1 MNVTKNRNRALLAFA
16 LSAALVSS
24 VAVAQQATTST
35 PSQSVHAKLD
45 ANGDGAID
53 KAEAA
58 KSPRLAGKFDQLDSN
73 HDGRLGADERPQWR
87 NGMHRGVRGM
97 HDRMQ
102 KLDTD
107 GDKRISSKEA
117 AAKPELAQR
126 FARLDANHDGFL
138 DRSDWQARIVQKR
151 GECFAKADADKNGQ
165 LSRGEFDALH
175 QQCHPGGG
183 MHGGDR
189 MPPRE
194 G

>member
-1 MNVTKNRNRALLAFA
+1 MNVTKNRNRALLALA
-16 LSAALVSS
+16 LSAALVST
-24 VAVAQQATTST
+24 VAVAQQATTSV
-35 PSQSVHAKLD
+35 PAQSMHAKLD

-87 NGMHRGVRGM
+87 NGMHRGMHRM

-117 AAKPELAQR
+117 AAQPELAQR
-126 FARLDANHDGFL
+126 FARLDANRDGYL
-138 DRSDWQARIVQKR
+138 DRSDWQARMAQKR
-151 GECFAKADADKNGQ
+151 GECFAKADADGNGQ
-165 LSRGEFDALH
+165 LTRGEFDAMPGL
-175 QQCHPGGG
+175 CHPHDGMRGEASRGG
-183 MHGGDR
+183 
-189 MPPRE
+189 
-194 G
+194 